1 MSGQFD
7 GQFSFADA
15 LITVRPGQQRLD
27 KLLSVV
33 RWYRFE
39 KLLAKL
45 KPDTSVASGRPS
57 YPALMMFKALL
68 LQSLYGLSD
77 SELEEALYDR
87 LSFRR
92 FSGLALDGAVPDHST
107 LCRFRNRLVEAG
119 ILERLFVELDR
130 QLDDAGLILRRG
142 TMLDATVI
150 ETSAARPPRDGMR
163 DGAGQRGS
171 DSGGQS
177 LGKDASGPAPEPE
190 NGSPQAGTNASGD
203 PDAAFTRRKG
213 RSGSA
218 YGYKAHVGVDEG
230 SGLIRR
236 VITTPANV
244 NDTVPADQL
253 ICGDEA
259 RVLADAAYH
268 THAREAAL
276 KARGIRC
283 GLMRRPNKHHPKLT
297 PGARRFNRMVSGPR
311 AAVETTFAT
320 LKRRMGLATIRY
332 RGLAKA
338 EAQVLIAVIAFNM
351 RRWVTLTG

>member
-45 KPDTSVASGRPS
+45 KPETGTASGRPS

-92 FSGLALDGAVPDHST
+92 FAGLALDGAVPDHST

-150 ETSAARPPRDGMR
+150 ETSAVRPPKDRVREG
-163 DGAGQRGS
+163 
-171 DSGGQS
+171 
-177 LGKDASGPAPEPE
+177 GKDASSPEPD
-190 NGSPQAGTNASGD
+190 NAAPQAGAKTCAD

-283 GLMRRPNKHHPKLT
+283 GLMRRPNKHHPKLA
-297 PGARRFNRMVSGPR
+297 PGARRFNRMISGPR

-320 LKRRMGLATIRY
+320 LKHRMGLATIRY